1 MIAGDLDQYSPGKIN
16 LKGFDHMP
24 LRGRLKGYKLDRCWW
39 TGLAEF
45 GKAES
50 RRNVRLRGPCVR
62 IAELQVR
69 NCRLH
74 FVC

>member
-1 MIAGDLDQYSPGKIN
+1 MIARDLDQYSPGKIN

-45 GKAES
+45 GKVEM
-50 RRNVRLRGPCVR
+50 RVGGM
-62 IAELQVR
+62 
-69 NCRLH
+69 
-74 FVC
+74 